1 MQDKGGY
8 LQKDWDSSLFFLI
21 FIVLVNYS
29 FYFLKRKLLTDKAL
43 IEGCVKENKLC
54 QKELFLRYAGKM
66 LTVCR
71 RYARH
76 QLEAEDILQDAF
88 IKVFDKIDQ
97 FKFNGS
103 FEGWIR
109 RIVVNT
115 ALKNHQKSSFQ
126 KEQIGLED
134 YEENSL
140 EPSVYAQLHEEEL
153 LNLIASLPDGYRIVF
168 NLYVMEGFS
177 HKEIAETL
185 KIQEATSRSQLLK
198 ARKMLQSKVVN
209 MQKISA

>member
-1 MQDKGGY
+1 M
-8 LQKDWDSSLFFLI
+8 
-21 FIVLVNYS
+21 
-29 FYFLKRKLLTDKAL
+29 TDKAL
-43 IEGCVKENKLC
+43 IEGCIKENKQC

-88 IKVFDKIDQ
+88 IKVFDKINQ

-115 ALKNHQKSSFQ
+115 ALKNYQKSSFQ
-126 KEQIGLED
+126 KEQIGIED
-134 YEENSL
+134 YEENGL
-140 EPSVYAQLHEEEL
+140 EPTVYAQLHQEEL
-153 LNLIASLPDGYRIVF
+153 LALISALPDGYRVVF
-168 NLYVMEGFS
+168 NLYVLEGFS
-177 HKEIAETL
+177 HKEIAQSL
-185 KIQEATSRSQLLK
+185 GIQAATSRSQLLK
-198 ARKMLQSKVVN
+198 ARKMLQAQILKL
-209 MQKISA
+209 QKISA

>member
-1 MQDKGGY
+1 M
-8 LQKDWDSSLFFLI
+8 
-21 FIVLVNYS
+21 
-29 FYFLKRKLLTDKAL
+29 TDKAL
-43 IEGCVKENKLC
+43 IEGCLKENKHC

-71 RYARH
+71 RYTRH

-115 ALKNHQKSSFQ
+115 ALKNYQRSSFQ
-126 KEQIGLED
+126 KEQIGIED
-134 YEENSL
+134 YLSL
-140 EPSVYAQLHEEEL
+140 IH
-153 LNLIASLPDGYRIVF
+153 I
-168 NLYVMEGFS
+168 
-177 HKEIAETL
+177 
-185 KIQEATSRSQLLK
+185 
-198 ARKMLQSKVVN
+198 
-209 MQKISA
+209 